1 MIVTTDY
8 IIAGVII
15 TTTIVSLCKCLK
27 QSPQME
33 NNIENEGELV
43 NKLLSRRRL
52 KGLRKYVDD

>member
-27 QSPQME
+27 QSPQIG
-33 NNIENEGELV
+33 NNIENDGKIV
-43 NKLLSRRRL
+43 NKLLTRRRL

>member
-1 MIVTTDY
+1 MATDY

-27 QSPQME
+27 QPPQME
-33 NNIENEGELV
+33 HNIKNEGELV

-52 KGLRKYVDD
+52 KGFRKYVND